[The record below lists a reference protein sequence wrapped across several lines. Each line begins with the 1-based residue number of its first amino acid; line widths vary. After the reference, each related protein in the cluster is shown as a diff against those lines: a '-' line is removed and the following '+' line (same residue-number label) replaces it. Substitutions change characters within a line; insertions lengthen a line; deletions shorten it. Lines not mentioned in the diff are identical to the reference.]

1 MNSKQKLVVVV
12 VLSCFFLTGCHP
24 RVEQAVRA
32 ETNVSS
38 SHVQETVPVKVSSAA
53 LASTGSEV
61 SESTLPS
68 EVSSSAEAKSSE
80 TVKAVSNASSTV
92 LDESRAA
99 TEASAAPLPVSSEAV
114 AEVQLPVPA
123 QKREAHYQF
132 SVTKNQTT
140 DAFIQAIGK
149 DAQQIAWDKGLYASV
164 MIAQAILE
172 TGSGNSQL
180 ARPPHHNL
188 FGIKGSYQGKQ
199 VSFPTKEDPGNG
211 QLYMVQSAFRQYPSY
226 KESLEDYAS
235 LLKNGLSGNPSFYQ
249 GTWKDNTATYQEAT
263 KALTG
268 RYATDTSY
276 DKKLN
281 ALIETYE
288 LTAYDLEPMEVSEAE
303 GSIEAMKQLPKEA
316 SQSETGKETVEKSK
330 VTESI
335 TKQPVVAAEKPIAQR
350 PAKQVAGKQIVE

>member
-1 MNSKQKLVVVV
+1 MNSKQRLVVAV
-12 VLSCFFLTGCHP
+12 VLSCFFLTGCHS

-38 SHVQETVPVKVSSAA
+38 SHVQETVPDKISSAI
-53 LASTGSEV
+53 LASAGSEV
-61 SESTLPS
+61 SESTLSS
-68 EVSSSAEAKSSE
+68 EVSSNAEAKSSE
-80 TVKAVSNASSTV
+80 TVEAESNASSVV
-92 LDESRAA
+92 LDES
-99 TEASAAPLPVSSEAV
+99 TESSAAPLTVSPEAV
-114 AEVQLPVPA
+114 AEVQSPVPA

-140 DAFIQAIGK
+140 EAFIQSIGK

-180 ARPPHHNL
+180 AQPPHHNL

-211 QLYMVQSAFRQYPSY
+211 QLYTVQSAFRQYPSY

-276 DKKLN
+276 EKKLN
-281 ALIETYE
+281 ALIETYD
-288 LTAYDLEPMEVSEAE
+288 LTAYDLEPMKEPEEE
-303 GSIEAMKQLPKEA
+303 GSVEAMDQTVEEP

>member
-1 MNSKQKLVVVV
+1 MNSKQRLVVI
-12 VLSCFFLTGCHP
+12 VLLNFFFLAGCHS
-24 RVEQAVRA
+24 RGKQAVQA

-38 SHVQETVPVKVSSAA
+38 SHLQETAPEKISSAVI
-53 LASTGSEV
+53 ASTSTEV
-61 SESTLPS
+61 SESTLPL
-68 EVSSSAEAKSSE
+68 EVSSSEEAKSSE
-80 TVKAVSNASSTV
+80 TTEAESMVSSDVAE
-92 LDESRAA
+92 ESPVA
-99 TEASAAPLPVSSEAV
+99 TEASTAPLPVIPEAV
-114 AEVQLPVPA
+114 SEIQSPVLA
-123 QKREAHYQF
+123 QNREAHYQF

-140 DAFIQAIGK
+140 EEFIQAIGK

-199 VSFPTKEDPGNG
+199 VSFPTKEDQGNG
-211 QLYMVQSAFRQYPSY
+211 HLYTIQSAFRQYPSY
-226 KESLEDYAS
+226 QESLEDYAN
-235 LLKNGLSGNPSFYQ
+235 LLKNGLTNNPSFYQ
-249 GTWKDNTATYQEAT
+249 LTWKEQALTYQEAT

-268 RYATDTSY
+268 KYATDTSY

-288 LTAYDLEPMEVSEAE
+288 LTTYDLEPIKVPEAE
-303 GSIEAMKQLPKEA
+303 DSVEAID
-316 SQSETGKETVEKSK
+316 QSLEEHSPPEKTKETVEKPK
-330 VTESI
+330 VTERI
-335 TKQPVVAAEKPIAQR
+335 TKQKVVSEKPIAQR